1 MKKTRE
7 ETAYERAQI
16 LNPLMGPAMDPAL
29 RTLKIE
35 AIAQDEGLSPRTIR
49 RWLKAYEEQGF
60 NGLVPATKSSNK
72 TGSVTESILDEAVML
87 RREAP
92 NRSVHDIIRI
102 LELEGKV
109 AKGALKRSTLQDHL
123 SRRGYATHQLKA
135 FNTGAQ
141 GSAGA
146 MRRFQ
151 RKHRNDLWQTDLKY
165 LLVLPKTA
173 TRKATHLYVVVFI
186 DDATRYDT
194 GIGVYE
200 DQTADRVMSCYRR
213 AVERFGVPAGVYTDN
228 GSQFIGRQI
237 NQASVKLGVKLV
249 RAKAYSPSSKG
260 KVEAFNKLLDKF
272 VLEMKLE
279 HPQSVEEVQHMLDL
293 WLESYYHEKIH
304 SSIGMSPKQ
313 AYQGDLKQQR
323 FVSQE
328 ELNLAFTLTE
338 TRVVD
343 ATGCISYHSRKWEAG
358 VDVIGFKVQVAY
370 RVGNPDE
377 LVMYHDSIE
386 PRVIRPL
393 VVSEFVKV
401 RVKPDPLVEAPRS
414 RMLQAM
420 ENKKVEPP
428 REGATSY
435 RDLMKENEDE

>member
-1 MKKTRE
+1 M
-7 ETAYERAQI
+7 
-16 LNPLMGPAMDPAL
+16 
-29 RTLKIE
+29 
-35 AIAQDEGLSPRTIR
+35 
-49 RWLKAYEEQGF
+49 
-60 NGLVPATKSSNK
+60 
-72 TGSVTESILDEAVML
+72 
-87 RREAP
+87 
-92 NRSVHDIIRI
+92 
-102 LELEGKV
+102 
-109 AKGALKRSTLQDHL
+109 
-123 SRRGYATHQLKA
+123 
-135 FNTGAQ
+135 
-141 GSAGA
+141 
-146 MRRFQ
+146 
-151 RKHRNDLWQTDLKY
+151 
-165 LLVLPKTA
+165 
-173 TRKATHLYVVVFI
+173 
-186 DDATRYDT
+186 
-194 GIGVYE
+194 
-200 DQTADRVMSCYRR
+200 
-213 AVERFGVPAGVYTDN
+213 
-228 GSQFIGRQI
+228 
-237 NQASVKLGVKLV
+237 
-249 RAKAYSPSSKG
+249 
-260 KVEAFNKLLDKF
+260 EAFNKLLDKF

-338 TRVVD
+338 TRLVD
-343 ATGCISYHSRKWEAG
+343 KTGCISYHSRKWEAG